1 MCDKDEDVINE
12 HLYGLSRQTKDSNGG
27 HASHQVCSHDGIASI
42 VVVGLRPY
50 ADPVA
55 EASPGF
61 VGETAAVATNTVSA
75 GA

>member
-12 HLYGLSRQTKDSNGG
+12 HLYGLSRQTKDPNGG
-27 HASHQVCSHDGIASI
+27 LHQGCSHDGIASI

-61 VGETAAVATNTVSA
+61 AGETAAVATNTVSA